1 MKRRDFLRVTAA
13 GGVTAA
19 AAAIAA
25 PAIAQSRP
33 EIKWRLTSSFPRS
46 LDIRWA
52 ATELFA
58 KYVGEFTDQR
68 FTLQTFAAGEIVP
81 GLQVLDSV
89 SGGAVEA
96 GYSPS
101 LFYIGKDPA
110 FAVGT
115 TIPFGMNPRQ
125 QHAWMYYEG
134 GSKLLNAF
142 YAKHKVYG
150 LPCGNTG
157 NQMGGWFRKEINLF
171 PK

>member
-1 MKRRDFLRVTAA
+1 MRRREFFKAGAVASATVTAA
-13 GGVTAA
+13 TMAV
-19 AAAIAA
+19 
-25 PAIAQSRP
+25 PAVAQSRP

-46 LDIRWA
+46 LDLTWA
-52 ATELFA
+52 ATELLA

-68 FTLQTFAAGEIVP
+68 FTIQTFAAGEIVP
-81 GLQVLDSV
+81 GLQVLDFV
-89 SGGAVEA
+89 ANGAVEA

-125 QHAWMYYEG
+125 QHAWMYHEG
-134 GSKLLNAF
+134 GNKLLNDF
-142 YAKHKVYG
+142 YAKYKVYA

-157 NQMGGWFRKEINLF
+157 NQMGGMV
-171 PK
+171 PQGDQHV